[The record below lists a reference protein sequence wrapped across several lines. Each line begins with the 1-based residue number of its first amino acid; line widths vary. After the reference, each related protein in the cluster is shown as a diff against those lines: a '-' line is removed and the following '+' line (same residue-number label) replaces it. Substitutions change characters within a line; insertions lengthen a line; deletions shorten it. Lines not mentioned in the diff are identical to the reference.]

1 MFDQVA
7 ARYDLTNDVLAF
19 GQTRAWRKATVRA
32 LEPNP
37 GDRIL
42 DLAAGT
48 GSSTVPFEQAGAF
61 RAILVSG
68 CWRRVAADFLSCRSQ
83 RAMHCTCRSLTTPST
98 PSRFHLA
105 CATSLIPRLPC
116 ARCAA

>member
-7 ARYDLTNDVLAF
+7 ARYDITNDVLAF

-37 GDRIL
+37 DDRIL

-48 GSSTVPFEQAGAF
+48 GSSTLPFEQAGAF
-61 RAILVSG
+61 AVPCDFSIGMLTEG
-68 CWRRVAADFLSCRSQ
+68 RR
-83 RAMHCTCRSLTTPST
+83 
-98 PSRFHLA
+98 
-105 CATSLIPRLPC
+105 RLPELPFT
-116 ARCAA
+116 AGDALHLPFADHVRRSHDFVRPA